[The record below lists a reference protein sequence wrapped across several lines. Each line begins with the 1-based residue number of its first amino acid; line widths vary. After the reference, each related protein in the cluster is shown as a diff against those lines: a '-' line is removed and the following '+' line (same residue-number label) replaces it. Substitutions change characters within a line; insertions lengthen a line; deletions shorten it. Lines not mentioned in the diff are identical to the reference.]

1 MLVLAGTLVDGISM
15 QSTPAP
21 SPRLSRRTLLRAT
34 GGMAVGVPALAT
46 TDALLITPGWLSTT
60 SLDLPP
66 RRPAEG
72 AAETRA
78 ATRLVQLSDLHL
90 KTIGRLE
97 EQILSAINKDPPDL
111 LVVTGDAFDSARGVD
126 VFAEF
131 LAACPTRTTILGIL
145 GNWEYRSGIAPQ
157 QVARVYEQH
166 GGRLLINESLTVDTS
181 GGRLRVTGLD
191 DLVEGRPRAE
201 VAQPA
206 ERAEPHLLLAH
217 CPGQRDQLGPHAQ
230 EEVDLILSGHTHGGQ
245 VAPFGI
251 ALLTPGGSGRYIRG
265 WYEGGGPPMY
275 VSRGLG
281 MSTLPIR
288 LGVTPELVEIRWR
301 LS

>member
-1 MLVLAGTLVDGISM
+1 MGA
-15 QSTPAP
+15 
-21 SPRLSRRTLLRAT
+21 
-34 GGMAVGVPALAT
+34 PALAA

-66 RRPAEG
+66 RRPDAG
-72 AAETRA
+72 ATETSA

-90 KTIGRLE
+90 KKIGRLE
-97 EQILSAINKDPPDL
+97 EQILSALNQHPPDL
-111 LVVTGDAFDSARGVD
+111 LLVTGDAFDTSRGVD

-131 LAACPTRTTILGIL
+131 LAACPTSTTILGIL

-157 QVARVYEQH
+157 QVARIYEQH
-166 GGRLLINESLTVDTS
+166 AGRLLVNESLTVDTA
-181 GGRLRVTGLD
+181 GGSLRVTGLD
-191 DLVEGRPRAE
+191 DLVGGRPQAE
-201 VAQPA
+201 VAHPA
-206 ERAEPHLLLAH
+206 ERNEPHLLLAH
-217 CPGQRDQLGPHAQ
+217 CPGQRDQLGPHAH

-245 VAPFGI
+245 VSPFGV
-251 ALLTPGGSGRYIRG
+251 ALLTPGGSGSYIRG

>member
-1 MLVLAGTLVDGISM
+1 MLVLAGTLVDGTSM

-34 GGMAVGVPALAT
+34 AGMAVGVPALAA

-72 AAETRA
+72 ATDTRA

-90 KTIGRLE
+90 KKIGRLE
-97 EQILSAINKDPPDL
+97 EQILSAINQAPPDL
-111 LVVTGDAFDSARGVD
+111 LVVTGDAFDTTGGVD

-131 LAACPTRTTILGIL
+131 LAACPTSTTILGIL

-166 GGRLLINESLTVDTS
+166 GGRLLVNESLTVATT
-181 GGRLRVTGLD
+181 GGSLRVTGLD

-217 CPGQRDQLGPHAQ
+217 CPGQRDRLGPDAQ

-245 VAPFGI
+245 VAPFGM

>member
-1 MLVLAGTLVDGISM
+1 MLVLAGTLVDGTSM
-15 QSTPAP
+15 KFTPAHP
-21 SPRLSRRTLLRAT
+21 QRLSRRTLLRAT
-34 GGMAVGVPALAT
+34 AGVGVGVPAAAA

-66 RRPAEG
+66 RQPAE
-72 AAETRA
+72 RA
-78 ATRLVQLSDLHL
+78 AKTSAAARLVQLSDLHL
-90 KTIGRLE
+90 KRIGRLE
-97 EQILSAINKDPPDL
+97 EQILSALNQDPPDL
-111 LVVTGDAFDSARGVD
+111 LLVTGDAFDTSHGVD
-126 VFAEF
+126 VFADF
-131 LAACPTRTTILGIL
+131 LAACPTSTTILGIL
-145 GNWEYRSGIAPQ
+145 GNWEYRSGIATE
-157 QVARVYEQH
+157 QVARIYEQH

-181 GGRLRVTGLD
+181 GGSLRVTGLD
-191 DLVEGRPRAE
+191 DLVGGRPHAE
-201 VAQPA
+201 VARPID
-206 ERAEPHLLLAH
+206 RDEPHLLLAH
-217 CPGQRDQLGPHAQ
+217 CPGQRDQLGPHAH

-245 VAPFGI
+245 VSPFGV
-251 ALLTPGGSGRYIRG
+251 ALLTPGGSGRYVRG